1 MNIFCPYQNLEVET
15 THMNCSLIHA
25 QLVLIVLITL
35 TKRGGKKK
43 TSVKAHL
50 PVVMH
55 IRHVPVREVQ
65 GHRVTRQA
73 PLFHFT
79 LSCLLCSNRD
89 GQAMDLFVGPSS
101 E

>member
-1 MNIFCPYQNLEVET
+1 MCMNIFCPYQNLQVET
-15 THMNCSLIHA
+15 THMKNSSLIRA

-43 TSVKAHL
+43 LSLKAHL

-65 GHRVTRQA
+65 GHRVTQQG

-79 LSCLLCSNRD
+79 LTCLLHNHSD
-89 GQAMDLFVGPSS
+89 GQ
-101 E
+101 